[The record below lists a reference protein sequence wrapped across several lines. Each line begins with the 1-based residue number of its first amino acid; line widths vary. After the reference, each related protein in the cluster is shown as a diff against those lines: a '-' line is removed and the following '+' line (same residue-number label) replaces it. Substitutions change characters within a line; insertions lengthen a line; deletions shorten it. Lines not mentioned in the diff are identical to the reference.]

1 MFLFILSTAVGRER
15 QQLRAVSRAAAAA
28 AAADNNFYFWS
39 KLSTIG
45 EKLG

>member
-28 AAADNNFYFWS
+28 DNNFYFWS